1 MKKQNGIRAVLW
13 TVLMLAAALTGC
25 CADGENVC
33 TLDPADPARFTCG
46 GVEYITLREAVP
58 RDAVGR
64 KLGDIQTLAA
74 VDGEGRVVDTC
85 GVTLSFSALARLEE
99 RLPEGGRTVQV
110 LNVWALPGTTD
121 GSVAVMVDGTFR
133 RAVPADVLPPEA
145 EVLSFARQAGGYGEA
160 FAVMPEDCRRLTCGE
175 TVYLVTDTPV
185 APEAQGAYLG
195 VLARSCVFDA
205 DTGRELTRA
214 ELEHI
219 EPVPGP
225 LSAQRRESRVY
236 GAVYALEGTDSGSA
250 VAVEVDGALLR
261 AEAER
266 RAPGASWLC
275 HPGGPLPHPCRRAG
289 AKKGALNSR
298 NGCGAPFLFFRGPI
312 SVQAQARCSPGRSAA
327 DAAAPCLRQHRSS
340 DCPAG

>member
-121 GSVAVMVDGTFR
+121 GAVAVMVDGTFR

-236 GAVYALEGTDSGSA
+236 
-250 VAVEVDGALLR
+250 
-261 AEAER
+261 
-266 RAPGASWLC
+266 
-275 HPGGPLPHPCRRAG
+275 
-289 AKKGALNSR
+289 ALNSR

>member
-1 MKKQNGIRAVLW
+1 
-13 TVLMLAAALTGC
+13 MLFRS
-25 CADGENVC
+25 VC

-99 RLPEGGRTVQV
+99 RLPERGRTVQV

-121 GSVAVMVDGTFR
+121 GAVAVMVDGTFR

-266 RAPGASWLC
+266 RAPGAS
-275 HPGGPLPHPCRRAG
+275 
-289 AKKGALNSR
+289 
-298 NGCGAPFLFFRGPI
+298 
-312 SVQAQARCSPGRSAA
+312 
-327 DAAAPCLRQHRSS
+327 
-340 DCPAG
+340 

>member
-1 MKKQNGIRAVLW
+1 M
-13 TVLMLAAALTGC
+13 
-25 CADGENVC
+25 
-33 TLDPADPARFTCG
+33 
-46 GVEYITLREAVP
+46 
-58 RDAVGR
+58 
-64 KLGDIQTLAA
+64 
-74 VDGEGRVVDTC
+74 DTC

-110 LNVWALPGTTD
+110 LNGWALPGTTD
-121 GSVAVMVDGTFR
+121 GAVAVMVDGIFR
-133 RAVPADVLPPEA
+133 RAVPADVLCRRKRRSPA
-145 EVLSFARQAGGYGEA
+145 LHGRLGEKGRP
-160 FAVMPEDCRRLTCGE
+160 FAVMPKTAAGSLAER
-175 TVYLVTDTPV
+175 TVYPVTDTPV

-225 LSAQRRESRVY
+225 LFRPAAESRVY

-266 RAPGASWLC
+266 RAPGAS
-275 HPGGPLPHPCRRAG
+275 
-289 AKKGALNSR
+289 
-298 NGCGAPFLFFRGPI
+298 
-312 SVQAQARCSPGRSAA
+312 
-327 DAAAPCLRQHRSS
+327 
-340 DCPAG
+340 

>member
-1 MKKQNGIRAVLW
+1 MKIASVETYPTAENRARTRNTSPPTSRRIGFFGGGVLR
-13 TVLMLAAALTGC
+13 LPFFRPLEAAALF
-25 CADGENVC
+25 V
-33 TLDPADPARFTCG
+33 R
-46 GVEYITLREAVP
+46 
-58 RDAVGR
+58 
-64 KLGDIQTLAA
+64 
-74 VDGEGRVVDTC
+74 
-85 GVTLSFSALARLEE
+85 
-99 RLPEGGRTVQV
+99 
-110 LNVWALPGTTD
+110 
-121 GSVAVMVDGTFR
+121 
-133 RAVPADVLPPEA
+133 LPPEA

-266 RAPGASWLC
+266 RAPGAS
-275 HPGGPLPHPCRRAG
+275 
-289 AKKGALNSR
+289 
-298 NGCGAPFLFFRGPI
+298 
-312 SVQAQARCSPGRSAA
+312 
-327 DAAAPCLRQHRSS
+327 
-340 DCPAG
+340 

>member
-99 RLPEGGRTVQV
+99 RLP
-110 LNVWALPGTTD
+110 GTTD
-121 GSVAVMVDGTFR
+121 GAVAVMVDGTFR

-266 RAPGASWLC
+266 RAPGAS
-275 HPGGPLPHPCRRAG
+275 
-289 AKKGALNSR
+289 
-298 NGCGAPFLFFRGPI
+298 
-312 SVQAQARCSPGRSAA
+312 
-327 DAAAPCLRQHRSS
+327 
-340 DCPAG
+340 

>member
-121 GSVAVMVDGTFR
+121 GAVAVMVDGTFR
-133 RAVPADVLPPEA
+133 RAVPADVLPP
-145 EVLSFARQAGGYGEA
+145 EA

-236 GAVYALEGTDSGSA
+236 DAVYALEGTDSGSA

-261 AEAER
+261 AEAAR
-266 RAPGASWLC
+266 RAPGAS
-275 HPGGPLPHPCRRAG
+275 
-289 AKKGALNSR
+289 
-298 NGCGAPFLFFRGPI
+298 
-312 SVQAQARCSPGRSAA
+312 
-327 DAAAPCLRQHRSS
+327 
-340 DCPAG
+340 

>member
-13 TVLMLAAALTGC
+13 TVLMLAAVLTGC
-25 CADGENVC
+25 CADGEDAC
-33 TLDPADPARFTCG
+33 TLDPANPARFTCG

-121 GSVAVMVDGTFR
+121 GALAVMVDGTFR

-266 RAPGASWLC
+266 RAPSAS
-275 HPGGPLPHPCRRAG
+275 
-289 AKKGALNSR
+289 
-298 NGCGAPFLFFRGPI
+298 
-312 SVQAQARCSPGRSAA
+312 
-327 DAAAPCLRQHRSS
+327 
-340 DCPAG
+340 